1 MCLLFHDNL
10 FPGIF
15 KSFFIFLRMDFI
27 NFVIAGLDLLVSA
40 AIELAEICSI
50 IQKDFL
56 DSIS

>member
-1 MCLLFHDNL
+1 MIFSQASSNL
-10 FPGIF
+10 I
-15 KSFFIFLRMDFI
+15 FIFLRMDFI
-27 NFVIAGLDLLVSA
+27 NFVIAGLDLLVLS